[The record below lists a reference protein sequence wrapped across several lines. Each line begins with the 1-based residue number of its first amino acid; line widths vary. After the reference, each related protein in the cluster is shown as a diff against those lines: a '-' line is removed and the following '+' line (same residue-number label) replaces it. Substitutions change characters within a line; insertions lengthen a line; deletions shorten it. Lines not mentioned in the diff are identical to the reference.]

1 MSASPP
7 TAASITA
14 RLDRLPASREI
25 WKLVILL
32 SLGGGFELYDLLM
45 TGYVAPG
52 LVRSGIFSPGHT
64 GLFGLPDQAAF
75 ASVTF
80 AGLFVGT
87 IGFGYV
93 ADTFGRRKIFT
104 WALLWYSVMTVIM
117 ACQNSVLGVDIWRF
131 IAGLGIGVEL
141 VTIDTYIAELVPKQ
155 MRGRAFT
162 VNQAIQFCSV
172 PPVALLSWLLENAP
186 RTYQMIL
193 DGERRSRKSFRGHS
207 SAMAQV
213 YNHIILPLA
222 SRRDRVT
229 QIRWGVA
236 DYQRHYGTLP
246 EGMRP
251 SVLSVRGLGGTVR
264 PAPPQPRWLCYG
276 DSIAE
281 GWAASNPGRAWP
293 AVAGR
298 RYGLDVVNLG
308 YAGAARGEMVSAEE
322 IAGLSAD
329 VISLSYG
336 TNCWTRIQHS
346 AEQVGAGL
354 DAFVDLVRTG
364 HPDTPIVV
372 ASPVIRPDAEAQQNG
387 LGATL
392 ADLRAVIEA
401 RIERRC
407 ALDPR
412 LHLVRGGA
420 LLTADQLADGVHPGD
435 EGHRVLAEAIG
446 SAVRASLDAAANA
459 AANTATSDSATTATS
474 DSAITGPRA

>member
-1 MSASPP
+1 MPSGNREQPAPSPAP
-7 TAASITA
+7 GTSTGTTAAQRPA
-14 RLDRLPASREI
+14 AVEPFLAGCVFPDAPGVPYPRALPVDAGRLPADTWATACIPVGVRLELVGEAEAIEI
-25 WKLVILL
+25 EYETATTDLGYRGEGAGTTFTSWRGQSVLDDLPAVLGRGQVTL
-32 SLGGGFELYDLLM
+32 RVAADGGG
-45 TGYVAPG
+45 GGHGGPG
-52 LVRSGIFSPGHT
+52 SNGSDR
-64 GLFGLPDQAAF
+64 
-75 ASVTF
+75 
-80 AGLFVGT
+80 
-87 IGFGYV
+87 
-93 ADTFGRRKIFT
+93 
-104 WALLWYSVMTVIM
+104 TV
-117 ACQNSVLGVDIWRF
+117 V
-131 IAGLGIGVEL
+131 
-141 VTIDTYIAELVPKQ
+141 
-155 MRGRAFT
+155 
-162 VNQAIQFCSV
+162 
-172 PPVALLSWLLENAP
+172 
-186 RTYQMIL
+186 
-193 DGERRSRKSFRGHS
+193 
-207 SAMAQV
+207 
-213 YNHIILPLA
+213 
-222 SRRDRVT
+222 
-229 QIRWGVA
+229 
-236 DYQRHYGTLP
+236 TLP

-251 SVLSVRGLGGTVR
+251 SVLSVRGVGGTVR

-322 IAGLSAD
+322 IAGLPAA

-446 SAVRASLDAAANA
+446 SAVRASLDAG
-459 AANTATSDSATTATS
+459 ANTATSDSAS
-474 DSAITGPRA
+474 PGPRA

>member
-1 MSASPP
+1 MPSGNREQPAPSPAP
-7 TAASITA
+7 GTSTGTTAAQRVA
-14 RLDRLPASREI
+14 AVEPFLAGCVFPDAPGVPYPRALPVDAGRLPADTWATACIPVGVRLELVGEAEAIEI
-25 WKLVILL
+25 EYETATTDLGYRGEGAGTTFTSWRGQSVLDDVPAVLGRGQVTL
-32 SLGGGFELYDLLM
+32 RVAADGGGV
-45 TGYVAPG
+45 GHVGPG
-52 LVRSGIFSPGHT
+52 SDGSDR
-64 GLFGLPDQAAF
+64 
-75 ASVTF
+75 
-80 AGLFVGT
+80 
-87 IGFGYV
+87 
-93 ADTFGRRKIFT
+93 
-104 WALLWYSVMTVIM
+104 TV
-117 ACQNSVLGVDIWRF
+117 V
-131 IAGLGIGVEL
+131 
-141 VTIDTYIAELVPKQ
+141 
-155 MRGRAFT
+155 
-162 VNQAIQFCSV
+162 
-172 PPVALLSWLLENAP
+172 
-186 RTYQMIL
+186 
-193 DGERRSRKSFRGHS
+193 
-207 SAMAQV
+207 
-213 YNHIILPLA
+213 
-222 SRRDRVT
+222 
-229 QIRWGVA
+229 
-236 DYQRHYGTLP
+236 TLP

-251 SVLSVRGLGGTVR
+251 SVLSVRGVGGTVR

-322 IAGLSAD
+322 IAGLPAA

-372 ASPVIRPDAEAQQNG
+372 ASPVIRPDAEGQQNG

-446 SAVRASLDAAANA
+446 SAVRASLDATANA
-459 AANTATSDSATTATS
+459 AANTATSDSA
-474 DSAITGPRA
+474 ITGPRA

>member
-1 MSASPP
+1 MASGNREQPSPSPAPSPSLSPSPEPSPSTSPSPGTSGASGTTAGQRP
-7 TAASITA
+7 TDVEPFLAGCAFPAAPGVPYPRA
-14 RLDRLPASREI
+14 LPVDAGRLPA
-25 WKLVILL
+25 
-32 SLGGGFELYDLLM
+32 D
-45 TGYVAPG
+45 
-52 LVRSGIFSPGHT
+52 
-64 GLFGLPDQAAF
+64 
-75 ASVTF
+75 
-80 AGLFVGT
+80 
-87 IGFGYV
+87 
-93 ADTFGRRKIFT
+93 T
-104 WALLWYSVMTVIM
+104 WATACIPVGVRLELMGEAEAIEIEYETATTDLGYRGAGAGTTFTSWRGQSVIDDVP
-117 ACQNSVLGVDIWRF
+117 AVLG
-131 IAGLGIGVEL
+131 
-141 VTIDTYIAELVPKQ
+141 
-155 MRGRAFT
+155 RGRVTLRVAANDAGALRESPRSDESDRT
-162 VNQAIQFCSV
+162 VV
-172 PPVALLSWLLENAP
+172 
-186 RTYQMIL
+186 
-193 DGERRSRKSFRGHS
+193 
-207 SAMAQV
+207 
-213 YNHIILPLA
+213 
-222 SRRDRVT
+222 
-229 QIRWGVA
+229 
-236 DYQRHYGTLP
+236 TLP

-251 SVLSVRGLGGTVR
+251 SILAVGGVGGTVR

-322 IAGLSAD
+322 IAGLPAD

-372 ASPVIRPDAEAQQNG
+372 ASPVIRPDAEDQQNG

-392 ADLRAVIEA
+392 ADLRSVIEA

-412 LHLVRGGA
+412 LHLVRGGD

-435 EGHRVLAEAIG
+435 EGHRVLAEAVG
-446 SAVRASLDAAANA
+446 SAVRASLDA
-459 AANTATSDSATTATS
+459 TTATPAATP
-474 DSAITGPRA
+474 DSPASGPRA

>member
-1 MSASPP
+1 MPSGNREQPAPSPAP
-7 TAASITA
+7 GTSTGTTAAQRPA
-14 RLDRLPASREI
+14 AAEPFLVGCVFPDAPGVPYPRALPVDVGRLPADTWATACIPVGVRLELVGEAEAIEI
-25 WKLVILL
+25 EYETATTDLGYRGEGAGTTFTSWRGQSVLDDVPAVLGRGQVTL
-32 SLGGGFELYDLLM
+32 RVAADGGG
-45 TGYVAPG
+45 GGHGGPG
-52 LVRSGIFSPGHT
+52 SDGSDR
-64 GLFGLPDQAAF
+64 
-75 ASVTF
+75 
-80 AGLFVGT
+80 
-87 IGFGYV
+87 
-93 ADTFGRRKIFT
+93 
-104 WALLWYSVMTVIM
+104 TV
-117 ACQNSVLGVDIWRF
+117 V
-131 IAGLGIGVEL
+131 
-141 VTIDTYIAELVPKQ
+141 
-155 MRGRAFT
+155 
-162 VNQAIQFCSV
+162 
-172 PPVALLSWLLENAP
+172 
-186 RTYQMIL
+186 
-193 DGERRSRKSFRGHS
+193 
-207 SAMAQV
+207 
-213 YNHIILPLA
+213 
-222 SRRDRVT
+222 
-229 QIRWGVA
+229 
-236 DYQRHYGTLP
+236 TLP

-251 SVLSVRGLGGTVR
+251 SVLSVRGVGGTVR

-459 AANTATSDSATTATS
+459 AANTATSDSATP
-474 DSAITGPRA
+474 GPRA

>member
-1 MSASPP
+1 MPSGNREQPAPQPSPSPSPPPSPLSASDTSTGI
-7 TAASITA
+7 TAAQRPATVEPFLA
-14 RLDRLPASREI
+14 GCAFPEAPGVPYPRALPVDVGRLPADTWATACIPVGVRLELVGEAEAIEI
-25 WKLVILL
+25 EYETATTDLGYRGAGAGTTFTSWRGQTVIDDVPAVLGRGRVTL
-32 SLGGGFELYDLLM
+32 RVAPDDDDAGGG
-45 TGYVAPG
+45 G
-52 LVRSGIFSPGHT
+52 
-64 GLFGLPDQAAF
+64 
-75 ASVTF
+75 
-80 AGLFVGT
+80 
-87 IGFGYV
+87 
-93 ADTFGRRKIFT
+93 GRRGGEDRGGRG
-104 WALLWYSVMTVIM
+104 ADGSDRTV
-117 ACQNSVLGVDIWRF
+117 V
-131 IAGLGIGVEL
+131 
-141 VTIDTYIAELVPKQ
+141 
-155 MRGRAFT
+155 
-162 VNQAIQFCSV
+162 
-172 PPVALLSWLLENAP
+172 
-186 RTYQMIL
+186 
-193 DGERRSRKSFRGHS
+193 
-207 SAMAQV
+207 
-213 YNHIILPLA
+213 
-222 SRRDRVT
+222 
-229 QIRWGVA
+229 
-236 DYQRHYGTLP
+236 TLP

-251 SVLSVRGLGGTVR
+251 SLLSVGGVGGTVR

-293 AVAGR
+293 AIAGR

-322 IAGLSAD
+322 IADLPAD

-372 ASPVIRPDAEAQQNG
+372 ASPVIRPDAEDQQNG

-392 ADLRAVIEA
+392 ADLRSVIEA

-446 SAVRASLDAAANA
+446 SAVRASLDAAENTVASA
-459 AANTATSDSATTATS
+459 ATVTAATPVNSDSAAP
-474 DSAITGPRA
+474 GPRA